1 MRILFGANKT
11 LTLSGTKSNPI
22 GFAALK
28 SEAPAN
34 NYSALGEIDFAGK
47 NATLSIVADS
57 GGAITLDNTKVVN
70 AANATLDVQTDLKVK
85 NASFAEIKTTK
96 LTAGKNLTIEA
107 GANDIATAANA
118 SYEFGDDSTLIYSFN
133 TSTADKKIDLK
144 ADIKN
149 NIGGA
154 ADEGFNLI
162 FRATGANTF
171 NINGVVRCDYWNKQ
185 CKSCERAE
193 IRR

>member
-1 MRILFGANKT
+1 
-11 LTLSGTKSNPI
+11 
-22 GFAALK
+22 
-28 SEAPAN
+28 
-34 NYSALGEIDFAGK
+34 
-47 NATLSIVADS
+47 
-57 GGAITLDNTKVVN
+57 VVN